1 MSGGPV
7 SEVGVIV
14 VDPLRTVGRWAA
26 ATAARS
32 IAGDA
37 GQARMAAEV
46 PMEDLRYKMIMAL
59 NAADIGNPICEQAAE
74 ICAEI
79 AEQYCAELHVT
90 TTTTTTTA
98 PVIAAGQQA
107 ANGPAPARA

>member
-7 SEVGVIV
+7 SEAGVIV
-14 VDPLRTVGRWAA
+14 IDPLRTAGRWAA
-26 ATAARS
+26 VTAARS

-37 GQARMAAEV
+37 GQATMAAEV

-90 TTTTTTTA
+90 TTA
-98 PVIAAGQQA
+98 QVRAAGPQA

>member
-1 MSGGPV
+1 
-7 SEVGVIV
+7 
-14 VDPLRTVGRWAA
+14 
-26 ATAARS
+26 
-32 IAGDA
+32 
-37 GQARMAAEV
+37 MAAEV

-90 TTTTTTTA
+90 TTA
-98 PVIAAGQQA
+98 QVIAPGQQA